1 MRGGEKTSGTLGER
15 SVAGWLSDRRG
26 GVLSINCSAG
36 GIERVFTGGCE
47 EGASADGC
55 EESSSDWRG
64 GGCEEGASADGC
76 EESSSDWRGGGCE
89 ESSSGVSLCDSKPS
103 RISLVTRRFSAA
115 TALSLTALLLGYK

>member
-1 MRGGEKTSGTLGER
+1 MSGGEKTGEER

-64 GGCEEGASADGC
+64 GGCEE
-76 EESSSDWRGGGCE
+76 
-89 ESSSGVSLCDSKPS
+89 SSSGVSLCDSKPS
-103 RISLVTRRFSAA
+103 RISLVTLRFSAA